1 MALISQSDAAE
12 IIQPHAR
19 ALYEIPA
26 NAWDEYHAKVPADLL
41 VSFGPRTRA
50 SAVHDLMI
58 QNAAKYASQAND
70 TVLFDM
76 RMMRG
81 MVIKSLLA
89 IRMKKL
95 DEESSSRSQPTA
107 QVTAFRNQ
115 ETIDGLQAL
124 HNLELGY
131 VLNEAETDIAEI
143 RLVCPSGDGVYWWMR
158 IGPTGAQPMVLP
170 LFAAPT
176 GPAGDNNKGPAK
188 IGPKQKDGVV
198 VPLRSRK
205 DEN

>member
-1 MALISQSDAAE
+1 MTDRKALSLKDFILSDPAMALINQSDAAE
-12 IIQPHAR
+12 IIQPHAG
-19 ALYEIPA
+19 ALYDIPVK
-26 NAWDEYHAKVPADLL
+26 AWDEYHTKIPADLL
-41 VSFGPRTRA
+41 VSFSPRTRA

-58 QNAAKYASQAND
+58 QNAAKYATQAKD
-70 TVLFDM
+70 VGLFDL

-89 IRMKKL
+89 VRMKKL

-115 ETIDGLQAL
+115 ETFEGLQAL

-143 RLVCPSGDGVYWWMR
+143 RLVCPSGDGIYWWMR
-158 IGPTGAQPMVLP
+158 IGPKGAEPMVLP
-170 LFAAPT
+170 LFPAPT
-176 GPAGDNNKGPAK
+176 GPDKGPAK
-188 IGPKQKDGVV
+188 IGPKQ
-198 VPLRSRK
+198 
-205 DEN
+205 